1 MSRIVCPLLSTR
13 VTTAERAVEHIRPG
27 DNVGMSGFTGAGYPK
42 ALPTALHDRMVAAHA
57 RGEDFRIGLWTGAS
71 TAPDADGV
79 LADDLGARGVC
90 EPQRVFGNAVAFGA
104 DDEMF
109 HSANPRFAIRSA

>member
-1 MSRIVCPLLSTR
+1 MSRITCPVLATR
-13 VTTAERAVEHIRPG
+13 VMPAEEAAQLIRPG

-79 LADDLGARGVC
+79 LAEAKGVSSRL
-90 EPQRVFGNAVAFGA
+90 PYN
-104 DDEMF
+104 
-109 HSANPRFAIRSA
+109 S